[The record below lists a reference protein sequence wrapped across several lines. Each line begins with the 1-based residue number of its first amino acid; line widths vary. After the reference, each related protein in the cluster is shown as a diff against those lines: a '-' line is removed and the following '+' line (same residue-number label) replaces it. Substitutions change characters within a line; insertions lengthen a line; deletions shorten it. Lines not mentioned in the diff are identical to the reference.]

1 MILAL
6 LLKNCFCI
14 MAAKKL
20 NNFEKVTSVKR
31 LLRHRES
38 RAYFCAGQWTRDPAE
53 AESFSDA
60 VEVAEACVQ
69 YGLSDVEMAL
79 RLQTANCDLFCT
91 PIR

>member
-1 MILAL
+1 
-6 LLKNCFCI
+6 

-20 NNFEKVTSVKR
+20 NDFGTVTRVKR

-38 RAYFCAGQWTRDPAE
+38 RAYFCNGQWTGNPEE
-53 AESFSDA
+53 ADNFCD
-60 VEVAEACVQ
+60 VVQMAEACVQ